1 MSILTHTQIGAQLAT
16 AVQGSRQPSD
26 DQSDLE
32 IFTNPTKNF
41 FSNGYPRLLCF
52 RAQVAVR
59 MSCMFWTPWSGQK
72 FFATVSGTV
81 SRKCIMHHQCLL
93 RKRLNTAH
101 AAN

>member
-1 MSILTHTQIGAQLAT
+1 MSILRHTQIGAQLYT

-41 FSNGYPRLLCF
+41 FSSGYPRLLCF

-59 MSCMFWTPWSGQK
+59 NVLYVLDPVDK
-72 FFATVSGTV
+72 
-81 SRKCIMHHQCLL
+81 IYLLQCLVQFRTNASPML
-93 RKRLNTAH
+93 TS
-101 AAN
+101 